1 MSGHVV
7 MKLPVTSCPL
17 LQPFLS
23 YCISQLSKN
32 MEIVLLINY
41 LTWRGVFVIDDTFPI
56 KKHKR
61 ALTLL
66 GLCRAFFRCG
76 ELGNFL
82 WGDWAFASRSQPQT
96 HDSFLVMT
104 FLSKSGSWVVVCIRS
119 LATAARCSFCSGSRS
134 RGMDFAVTHFMPRSC
149 VKISDTNLS
158 SFWRPQISFQVS
170 HRQSLIFVDGSPYTF
185 DTLRFLLVAG
195 LTEHG
200 SLPTGS

>member
-1 MSGHVV
+1 MKNRGIYWKRHKTQETLYIGQWHLSPLHSGHLGNSDRSPSHHQLPPSCFPESHRWSEIFSLSKVILVLEKARSCRAPNLGFRGLSHLGDLIFHQKLHRMWYMSGHVV

-66 GLCRAFFRCG
+66 GLCHAFFRCG
-76 ELGNFL
+76 ELGDFL
-82 WGDWAFASRSQPQT
+82 WGDWAFASRS
-96 HDSFLVMT
+96 
-104 FLSKSGSWVVVCIRS
+104 
-119 LATAARCSFCSGSRS
+119 
-134 RGMDFAVTHFMPRSC
+134 
-149 VKISDTNLS
+149 
-158 SFWRPQISFQVS
+158 
-170 HRQSLIFVDGSPYTF
+170 
-185 DTLRFLLVAG
+185 
-195 LTEHG
+195 
-200 SLPTGS
+200 